1 MIRGREEEER
11 ESARGDAAPMHLKL
25 SPFARSLVCVYVD
38 FLGRRY
44 PAENASSTPM
54 FGFWKKALTV
64 SKSVCMWWR
73 FCCSKVSEFLK
84 GEINTFLNKPQ
95 FLFFACQC

>member
-25 SPFARSLVCVYVD
+25 SPFARSLVCVYVG

-44 PAENASSTPM
+44 PAENASSTPICLA
-54 FGFWKKALTV
+54 FGRRHSL
-64 SKSVCMWWR
+64 
-73 FCCSKVSEFLK
+73 FLK
-84 GEINTFLNKPQ
+84 AS
-95 FLFFACQC
+95 ACGGAFVAQNSANS